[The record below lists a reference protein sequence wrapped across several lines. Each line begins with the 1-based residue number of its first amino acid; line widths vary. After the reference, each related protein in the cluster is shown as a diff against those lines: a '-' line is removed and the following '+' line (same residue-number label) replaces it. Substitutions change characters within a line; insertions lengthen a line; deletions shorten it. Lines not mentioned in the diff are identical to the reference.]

1 MRLFRLAVMG
11 IATLAAGGVLAG
23 CGGGGG
29 TASALAPGGSSGTA
43 TALVPGGGTVTKAQ
57 AAAYAQAVNLR
68 ATDLPRME
76 AGKPEHEGKA
86 PSRLEFELA
95 RCDGALNPQ
104 IRVLNRVSPT
114 FTPSSEG
121 EGENEGE
128 HEQIHSSVEVLPTQ
142 AIAAKNNAAQLSPHG
157 LDCTRSL
164 IPAAIANSDTRSVRY
179 GSVTLRHLPNP
190 LPGVPGSFAIEITM
204 NVLGVPSQLAA
215 TPPHVYID
223 ILGFLSG
230 ASEINLGAIG
240 FPKPVTEAT
249 EQRLTETLYSRAHAN
264 KL

>member
-1 MRLFRLAVMG
+1 MG
-11 IATLAAGGVLAG
+11 IATLAAGGALAG
-23 CGGGGG
+23 CGGGGSSS
-29 TASALAPGGSSGTA
+29 TASALAPGGGGTA

-68 ATDLPRME
+68 ATDLPRMD
-76 AGKPEHEGKA
+76 AGKPEHESEA
-86 PSRLEFELA
+86 PTRLALELA

-104 IRVLNRVSPT
+104 IRVLNRASPT
-114 FTPSSEG
+114 FTVSSEG

-157 LDCTRSL
+157 LECIRSL

-190 LPGVPGSFAIEITM
+190 LPGVPGSFAIEIAM
-204 NVLGVPSQLAA
+204 SVLGAPSQLAA

-230 ASEINLGAIG
+230 AGEINLGGIG
-240 FPKPVTEAT
+240 FPKPVAQAT
-249 EQRLTETLYSRAHAN
+249 EQRLIETLYSRAQAN